1 MFDYYRAARQYAAG
15 RKYSPIGTKLNRH
28 LWLNYEPGKDCYT
41 VSYVFSRYYTDI
53 DAKGNLVYLRAD
65 SSMRGKYTMRTIAY
79 IHKDHV
85 RLVADPNSGSIVRDF
100 FRDMYYCTYRDA
112 PGIKIKGIEWTL
124 FAPSTSYFDRCYAN
138 GELLY
143 SIGDVLIFPD
153 GTYKPAGAPLVRVHD
168 KERRAILNKRIRD
181 VRRMLVLRAK
191 LGGFSSVDWEKVG
204 DECKAKYGSLA
215 SNPRAFVRCR
225 PKVINDMLMAVD
237 PENFESML
245 PLLWLSVA
253 YAFSPYTPWKWKNID
268 DSYNWLR
275 HFNTMIEAA
284 REGLRKE
291 LGAVSYVA
299 KDREQESTDSP
310 TDGQTQLHGV

>member
-15 RKYSPIGTKLNRH
+15 RKYSPIGTKLTRH
-28 LWLNYEPGKDCYT
+28 FWLNYEPGKDCYT
-41 VSYVFSRYYTDI
+41 VSYVFSKYYSDI
-53 DAKGNLVYLRAD
+53 DAKGKLVRLRAGP
-65 SSMRGKYTMRTIAY
+65 SMRDKYTMRTIAY
-79 IHKDHV
+79 IYKDYV

-112 PGIKIKGIEWTL
+112 PSIKIKGIEWTL

-153 GTYKPAGAPLVRVHD
+153 GTYKPVGAPLVRVHD

-191 LGGFSSVDWEKVG
+191 LGGFSSVDWQKVNE
-204 DECKAKYGSLA
+204 ECRSKYGPSLRSHGA
-215 SNPRAFVRCR
+215 LVRSH

-245 PLLWLSVA
+245 PLLWISRV
-253 YAFSPYTPWKWKNID
+253 YAFYPYSPAMWNNID
-268 DSYNWLR
+268 SSYNWLR
-275 HFNTMIEAA
+275 VFNTMIEAA